1 MEHFSSFFSSEKV
14 DRLVRERS
22 VRKAGHVNMAYN
34 LFQPEFIGLCTGS
47 MACVCVC
54 VRSCIRQKVGKVSAI
69 AYRIVG
75 EA

>member
-1 MEHFSSFFSSEKV
+1 MDKMEHFSSFFSSEKV

-34 LFQPEFIGLCTGS
+34 LFQPEFIGLCT
-47 MACVCVC
+47 ARLC